1 MEINQKTKLASAFGK
16 EDQELMVT
24 LTIQGVQGQPKL
36 CKTASKSKYN
46 ISHTPSTRALKTKP
60 RGVNSVLS

>member
-1 MEINQKTKLASAFGK
+1 MEINQKTKLALAFGK

-36 CKTASKSKYN
+36 CKPASK
-46 ISHTPSTRALKTKP
+46 TK
-60 RGVNSVLS
+60 

>member
-36 CKTASKSKYN
+36 CKTASKNK
-46 ISHTPSTRALKTKP
+46 
-60 RGVNSVLS
+60 